1 MTKTQFID
9 RVAGSAEADMSK
21 KDTEALLEAMF
32 AVMGQAVRN
41 EGRFSYP
48 GFGVFKLQERGART
62 GRNPQTGAPVEIKA
76 SRTVVF
82 RAAPALKDSL

>member
-9 RVAGSAEADMSK
+9 QVAGSGEGDMSK

-32 AVMGQAVRN
+32 AVMGKAIRK

-48 GFGVFKLQERGART
+48 GFGVLKLQERGPRT
-62 GRNPQTGAPVEIKA
+62 GRNPQTGAPVEIRA